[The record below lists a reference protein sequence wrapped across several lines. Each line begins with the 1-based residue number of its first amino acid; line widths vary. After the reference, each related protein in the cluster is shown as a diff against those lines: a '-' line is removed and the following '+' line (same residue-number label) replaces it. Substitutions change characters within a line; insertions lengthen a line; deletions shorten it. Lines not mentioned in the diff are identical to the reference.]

1 MKKRIFSSILIALIL
16 IVMATFLY
24 FSSMLGKIG
33 NLDFLSSDLSLS
45 ADAISGDASADA
57 ELQALLDL
65 NGIDPNALSS
75 EHVTNILLIG
85 YDLRTYETE
94 EDANR
99 VGAVDTSSQRS
110 DTMIILSINQDSNQV
125 SLVSLMR
132 DMYVPI
138 PGYNSNRLNTA
149 FALGGADLLEE
160 TIETDFGIEI
170 SGTVAVDLAGFLDAM
185 DVVGD
190 VDVELTAAEADYIN
204 NHSKFGTADDK
215 RSAKTKDWT
224 LTEGMNTLTPNQALA
239 YARVRK
245 FGNSDYDRTT
255 RQRKL
260 LLAIYQKVIKSSL
273 TDQLAIANELLPCF
287 STNISTN
294 DLLNYVYVILA
305 NHMEMRTDMRLPI
318 DGAFTSSR
326 IRGMSVLV
334 PDLAA
339 SRAALQLYL
348 YGDTNVEMEGVDV
361 ELDSDNNIVI
371 KSSRGSSSSYD
382 TSSDYYDYSNYYYYD
397 SGSSYGTDSATDSQT
412 NSSGSTEQGSSSSNS
427 GGSSSGQSG
436 STSNTTSSSSGS
448 NSGSSGSDSS
458 SASDSGSSG
467 SGETGGSASGSDSGS
482 SGSGSGSSSSGE
494 TGGST
499 SGSDSGSSGSGSG
512 ETGGSDSGSGSGS
525 SDSGA
530 GESSGSGAG
539 ESDSS
544 GAESPLSEESSV
556 VIE

>member
-397 SGSSYGTDSATDSQT
+397 SGSSYGTDYAPDSQT
-412 NSSGSTEQGSSSSNS
+412 NTSGSTEQGSSSSNS
-427 GGSSSGQSG
+427 GGSSSRQSG

-448 NSGSSGSDSS
+448 NSGSSGSSSNSGSGSS

-482 SGSGSGSSSSGE
+482 SSSGE

-499 SGSDSGSSGSGSG
+499 SGSDSGSSGSG
-512 ETGGSDSGSGSGS
+512 ETGGSDSGSDSGS

-539 ESDSS
+539 ESDSF

>member
-1 MKKRIFSSILIALIL
+1 MKKRILTSILIALIL
-16 IVMATFLY
+16 IVMAVFLY
-24 FSSMLGKIG
+24 FSNMLGKIG

-204 NHSKFGTADDK
+204 NHSKLGTADDK

-397 SGSSYGTDSATDSQT
+397 SGSSYGTDYAPDSQT
-412 NSSGSTEQGSSSSNS
+412 NSSGSTEQGSSSS
-427 GGSSSGQSG
+427 GQSG
-436 STSNTTSSSSGS
+436 STSNSTSSSSGS
-448 NSGSSGSDSS
+448 TSGSSGSGSS
-458 SASDSGSSG
+458 SASDSGSSGSG
-467 SGETGGSASGSDSGS
+467 SGETGGSASGSDSG
-482 SGSGSGSSSSGE
+482 
-494 TGGST
+494 
-499 SGSDSGSSGSGSG
+499 SGSGSG

-525 SDSGA
+525 SDSGSSDSGA
-530 GESSGSGAG
+530 GGSDSSGAG

>member
-1 MKKRIFSSILIALIL
+1 MKKRILTSILIALIL
-16 IVMATFLY
+16 IVMAVFLY
-24 FSSMLGKIG
+24 FSNMLGKIG

-397 SGSSYGTDSATDSQT
+397 SGSSYGTDYAPDSQT
-412 NSSGSTEQGSSSSNS
+412 NSSGSTEQGSSSS
-427 GGSSSGQSG
+427 GQSG
-436 STSNTTSSSSGS
+436 STSNSTSSSSGS
-448 NSGSSGSDSS
+448 TSGSSGSGSS
-458 SASDSGSSG
+458 SASDSGSSGSG

-482 SGSGSGSSSSGE
+482 SGSGE

-525 SDSGA
+525 SDSGSSDSGA
-530 GESSGSGAG
+530 GGSDSSGAG